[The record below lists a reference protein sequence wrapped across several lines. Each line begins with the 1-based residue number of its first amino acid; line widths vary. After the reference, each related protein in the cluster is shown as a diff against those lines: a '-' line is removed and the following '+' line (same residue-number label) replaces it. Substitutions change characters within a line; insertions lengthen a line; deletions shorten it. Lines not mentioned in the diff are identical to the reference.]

1 MPTTLHQQI
10 MIPAGNK
17 KLTAEL
23 TIPADAHAIIIFARS
38 GADAH
43 LNRHDRAVATRLQN
57 AGFGT
62 LLSDLLT
69 DADVLAS
76 AAFDIDLLTTRL
88 LMVTRWV
95 RERDLFG
102 HYRLAYFAVSMAAAA
117 AIQAAVCQDEV
128 IDAIVCCSG
137 RTDLA
142 AEALPELQPP
152 ALLIAGSLD
161 RPVLEFNREALALL
175 TCPKRLE
182 IIQGAMHL
190 PGATNISPGDKPDEL
205 VALATQW
212 FNTHLKCLVS

>member
-1 MPTTLHQQI
+1 

-23 TIPADAHAIIIFARS
+23 TIPAGAHAIIIFARS

-43 LNRHDRAVATRLQN
+43 LNRHDGAVATRLQN

-69 DADVLAS
+69 DADALAS
-76 AAFDIDLLTTRL
+76 SAFDIDLLTARL

-102 HYRLAYFAVSMAAAA
+102 HYRLAYFAVSVAAAA
-117 AIQAAVCQDEV
+117 AIHAAVCQDEA

-142 AEALPELQPP
+142 VEALPELQPP

-182 IIQGAMHL
+182 IIQGATHL